1 SCKIEYY
8 IKTNSA
14 YFSSQSAF
22 FTDDDFMMRLQCNAA
37 ASTAQ
42 RHRRFREDERF
53 TIDRAA
59 GKAAPSD

>member
-22 FTDDDFMMRLQCNAA
+22 FTDDYLGTISKQRTADETRPLVAA
-37 ASTAQ
+37 NLDAT
-42 RHRRFREDERF
+42 
-53 TIDRAA
+53 
-59 GKAAPSD
+59 AAPDDKSSMGHA